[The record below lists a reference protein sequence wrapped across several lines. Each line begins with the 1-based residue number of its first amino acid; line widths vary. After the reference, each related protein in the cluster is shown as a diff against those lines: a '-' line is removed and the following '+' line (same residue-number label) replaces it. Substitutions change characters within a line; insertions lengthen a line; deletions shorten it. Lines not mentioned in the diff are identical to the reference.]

1 MSHSSVYTCLHRDW
15 QVPALLKSYEG
26 QCNKDEKKDKYE
38 DNYKD
43 KVDNKNDG
51 NGCDQCALVTNGG
64 IMDMFQ

>member
-1 MSHSSVYTCLHRDW
+1 MSRSSVSKCSHRSL
-15 QVPALLKSYEG
+15 QVPALHKRDEG
-26 QCNKDEKKDKYE
+26 QCNSEEKKEKYK

-43 KVDNKNDG
+43 EVDDNNDG